1 MTTNWI
7 DISEAEII
15 AVKPAEWLIDR
26 CVPADW
32 TPSFPANKHWFFY
45 ENTDWIKKDGK
56 TFFNKKS
63 IESMR
68 KEILTLRK
76 KLLFG

>member
-1 MTTNWI
+1 LTTNWI
-7 DISEAEII
+7 DISEASAIL
-15 AVKPAEWLIDR
+15 VKPANWLIDR

-32 TPSFPANKHWFFY
+32 KTSFPVNKAWYFY
-45 ENTDWIKKDGK
+45 ENTDWTKKNGQL
-56 TFFNKKS
+56 FFNRKS
-63 IESMR
+63 IEALR